1 MYWFHKIVF
10 TLRNIIDLSEI
21 SFRWTDDTFYVFLCE
36 FRSFYNEE
44 KLLLKKHQY
53 F

>member
-21 SFRWTDDTFYVFLCE
+21 SFRWTDDIFYVFYAN
-36 FRSFYNEE
+36 FGRFIT
-44 KLLLKKHQY
+44 KKNY
-53 F
+53 Y